1 MAFDPTKY
9 GELTTLLLQSSDNQL
24 DAKMFP
30 YIQKWSNPPTALQIL
45 EVLDV
50 CIFGALAS
58 GFIVK
63 LLQVLYDQRCQ
74 EENVTHEELAKLAT
88 WRGNP

>member
-1 MAFDPTKY
+1 MAFDPSKY
-9 GELTTLLLQSSDNQL
+9 GELITLLLQSSDTQL
-24 DAKMFP
+24 DPKMLP

-45 EVLDV
+45 EVLDL

-63 LLQVLYDQRCQ
+63 LLQVLYDQRCV
-74 EENVTHEELAKLAT
+74 EENVVHEDLVKLAT
-88 WRGNP
+88 WRENP